1 MQDFEKWTKF
11 QPIKI
16 RGLIDAYDL
25 FTVSV
30 TSTLLLWSL
39 IFSKAGIQFHF
50 DFNCTLVMVFVF
62 LDFIALT
69 EIGLIFLSKGFKNTY
84 KSEIFALL
92 GIIIYAWTDYYYAY
106 LTLLTSYEPNTIID
120 VVYMLCNVLFA
131 ISAIYEVM
139 HPTVVEITN
148 TNELPENLRKPKKT
162 VFLYIIAF
170 YLFYLI
176 DFFSLSTFINTT
188 AICVLYWVLTTAV
201 RSNMLDKLL
210 LRTEKKMNEHLE
222 YLVAERTKELNLTN
236 QHLEEILNRDTLT
249 GLYNRRYLI
258 NYLDLLFNSNS
269 NKPFALLYIDANRF
283 KSINDCYGHETGDK
297 VLHTLGK
304 RFSEHCT
311 PNCTAFRIGG
321 DEFAVII
328 ENYKNKSYIKIVAEK
343 ILEILQIPVYV
354 PPYKFTITASIGIAL
369 FPEDTNDKDILMRY
383 ADIAMYEVKY
393 SNHKNDY
400 LFFDKML
407 IEKMNRKNEF
417 EFLLQ
422 NVDYDK
428 EFVLYYQPQ
437 YSTESRSLIGMEALI
452 RWIHPQKGL
461 ISPSEFIPIAE
472 ETGTILNIGEWV
484 IEKAFSQI
492 KKWNQENGLN
502 LKMSI
507 NISPIQIENTEF
519 VDWFRGKMQNEKINP
534 DWIDLEITENCAM
547 NSNIS
552 IVQIFD
558 LLDEIGVSTSI
569 DDFGTGYSS
578 LSYIKKFKI
587 DRLKIAKELIDNID
601 CDGNALL
608 IVKAIIMMAKG
619 LKLKTIAEGVEDIS
633 QLEILKYLGCDEI
646 QGYIFGKPV
655 PSDEFE
661 KQHMKTTLLE

>member
-1 MQDFEKWTKF
+1 
-11 QPIKI
+11 
-16 RGLIDAYDL
+16 
-25 FTVSV
+25 
-30 TSTLLLWSL
+30 
-39 IFSKAGIQFHF
+39 
-50 DFNCTLVMVFVF
+50 
-62 LDFIALT
+62 
-69 EIGLIFLSKGFKNTY
+69 
-84 KSEIFALL
+84 
-92 GIIIYAWTDYYYAY
+92 
-106 LTLLTSYEPNTIID
+106 
-120 VVYMLCNVLFA
+120 
-131 ISAIYEVM
+131 
-139 HPTVVEITN
+139 
-148 TNELPENLRKPKKT
+148 
-162 VFLYIIAF
+162 
-170 YLFYLI
+170 
-176 DFFSLSTFINTT
+176 
-188 AICVLYWVLTTAV
+188 
-201 RSNMLDKLL
+201 
-210 LRTEKKMNEHLE
+210 
-222 YLVAERTKELNLTN
+222 
-236 QHLEEILNRDTLT
+236 
-249 GLYNRRYLI
+249 
-258 NYLDLLFNSNS
+258 
-269 NKPFALLYIDANRF
+269 
-283 KSINDCYGHETGDK
+283 
-297 VLHTLGK
+297 
-304 RFSEHCT
+304 
-311 PNCTAFRIGG
+311 
-321 DEFAVII
+321 
-328 ENYKNKSYIKIVAEK
+328 
-343 ILEILQIPVYV
+343 
-354 PPYKFTITASIGIAL
+354 
-369 FPEDTNDKDILMRY
+369 
-383 ADIAMYEVKY
+383 
-393 SNHKNDY
+393 
-400 LFFDKML
+400 
-407 IEKMNRKNEF
+407 
-417 EFLLQ
+417 
-422 NVDYDK
+422 
-428 EFVLYYQPQ
+428 
-437 YSTESRSLIGMEALI
+437 MEALI

-492 KKWNQENGLN
+492 KKWNQGNGLN